1 MKYLQ
6 FFIFILALSTTA
18 QNDLTGSITNN
29 GNEPLAYSNVVLF
42 KMPDSVFYKASYS
55 DEKGKFKIAN
65 CADGAY
71 TLQVSSVGYVPLSRK
86 LTLNQSTDIGAIIL
100 NANQEELDAVVVN
113 AARPTIDKRPDRLVF
128 NVENTVLSTGNTQ
141 NLLKNTPGVFEMEGT
156 YMVQNSPAVIY
167 INNKRVYLTSDE
179 LDALLRGYSADNIKS
194 VEVITNPPASYDA
207 EGVAVI
213 NINTSKGI
221 SLGYKGNVNGQW
233 TQGTFTKYQIGT
245 SHFYKNDWLNV
256 YANYNYNPRKDFKL
270 DDSRIGFFN
279 PDGTRSER
287 WFSELEKVDRSDA
300 HNFNT
305 IVDITLNDKNSLS
318 FSGNLSS
325 NQNNDVTYNNETL
338 ILQEGSTNFTGFD
351 SNSLFEKNR
360 TNGFINA
367 QWQHSINETGSSLSL
382 EGNYIFTDSD
392 QLQNLNTTFF
402 DQNRNTTGTNS
413 FITDAFQEI
422 DIYTAKLDYNTTI
435 GSYDLSSGLKFSN
448 VTSTS
453 SQNFFDTD
461 AGTTLNPALSDLFLY
476 DETIFAAYAQVD
488 RYWEKWSLTAGLRV
502 EQTDVEGD
510 SRSLGQV
517 NTQEYLEFFPN
528 LALTN
533 QVNENNSY
541 TLSYKRT
548 IDRPRY
554 SDLNPF
560 STFLND
566 FAFNTGNPNLQP
578 AFNNKFTLSWNHK
591 NTWFVDAY
599 FLYTKDLLSDVP
611 FQNNSNNTLNT
622 QSVNLN
628 YELQYSIDAATF
640 QYINNSWYTGAS
652 ASLFYMENETRALQS
667 GNVDVVTSTTGL
679 YLNSFNRINLAED
692 RTLSMDVDVSYIS
705 SILFGTY
712 EWGGSFASNLSFNK
726 SLWDR
731 RAQLT
736 LKLTDIFNTQNQ
748 RMSTRYLNQD
758 NSYLALPETRTI
770 SIGFTYNFGNF
781 RLENNEVTTPEEQER
796 ISKRERGL

>member
-167 INNKRVYLTSDE
+167 INNKRVYLTSEE

-305 IVDITLNDKNSLS
+305 IVDITVNDKNSLS

-325 NQNNDVTYNNETL
+325 NQNNDVTYDNETL
-338 ILQEGSTNFTGFD
+338 ILQDGSTTFTGFD
-351 SNSLFEKNR
+351 ANSLFEKNR
-360 TNGFINA
+360 TNGFVNA
-367 QWQHSINETGSSLSL
+367 QWQHSINDAGASLSL

-413 FITDAFQEI
+413 FLTDAFQEI

-578 AFNNKFTLSWNHK
+578 AFNNKFTLSWNHQ